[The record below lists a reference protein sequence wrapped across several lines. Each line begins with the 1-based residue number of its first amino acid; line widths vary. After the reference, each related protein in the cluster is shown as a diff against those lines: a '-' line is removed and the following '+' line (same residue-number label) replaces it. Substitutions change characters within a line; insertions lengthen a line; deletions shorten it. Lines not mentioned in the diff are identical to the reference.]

1 MFTTTNYPGVEYFK
15 GNFDLLEDL
24 VTVLLRYRYKFKL
37 CNGGVHW
44 GLRDYG
50 SERFFLRFYG
60 IFDSQLRDCG
70 FIQYDGT
77 RYFSILSRCVR

>member
-1 MFTTTNYPGVEYFK
+1 M
-15 GNFDLLEDL
+15 
-24 VTVLLRYRYKFKL
+24 
-37 CNGGVHW
+37 

-50 SERFFLRFYG
+50 SEQFFLRFYG

-77 RYFSILSRCVR
+77 RYFSIFSRCVGKMSNFVRYFGEGTFLTMLVREGILRQFQCGFR